1 MDCVACGKPISVTA
15 KFCGKC
21 GAPVKRA
28 AKAAQS
34 EPPETTDSLQAT
46 PDPAPQ
52 EALTVVS
59 KRVEDL
65 VIELAPSPVHTL
77 PDQGLLHIDL
87 NLKPLPSPMP
97 LATDQPDT
105 ESAATAGLNDAEWPS
120 RMEQQLAEFKKT
132 LEKHSLLL
140 DFISLAAQ
148 QQSHQQ
154 SQPNTAENLLHDL
167 LDRQAESAQRL
178 AQLQNQLNE
187 SSAQASAGQIPE
199 AWKLLLEKQKVEIL
213 KTFAANTTQI
223 TDNMGA
229 AHAADLVQVQD
240 MLKIHA
246 AATAGLEQHLAPLAV
261 SVAELKKQLQ
271 ELTKKVDSQGLAS
284 RKASDSGKAEAA
296 DSSSFMVF
304 VIGLLCG
311 LTMVLSSLAIYNFL
325 GQTSASGA
333 DSASQ
338 QPATSS
344 GAAKAKDPAAEGH

>member
-1 MDCVACGKPISVTA
+1 MDCAACGKPISVTA

-34 EPPETTDSLQAT
+34 EPPETTDSAQAT
-46 PDPAPQ
+46 PDAASQ
-52 EALTVVS
+52 EALTVLS
-59 KRVEDL
+59 ERVEDL

-87 NLKPLPSPMP
+87 NLKPFPSPMP
-97 LATDQPDT
+97 LATDQPHT

-120 RMEQQLAEFKKT
+120 RMEQQQAEFKKT

-148 QQSHQQ
+148 QQSHQL
-154 SQPNTAENLLHDL
+154 SQPNPAENLLHDL

-178 AQLQNQLNE
+178 A
-187 SSAQASAGQIPE
+187 
-199 AWKLLLEKQKVEIL
+199 
-213 KTFAANTTQI
+213 
-223 TDNMGA
+223 
-229 AHAADLVQVQD
+229 
-240 MLKIHA
+240 
-246 AATAGLEQHLAPLAV
+246 V
-261 SVAELKKQLQ
+261 SVADLKKQLQ
-271 ELTKKVDSQGLAS
+271 ELNKKADSQAFAS

-325 GQTSASGA
+325 GQSGASGA

-344 GAAKAKDPAAEGH
+344 GAGKAKDPAAEGH